1 MEDGD
6 EPQPSRQHR
15 DPTPALGAWARHMG
29 VLAAAVDLDDG
40 DICSISLPSGCRPTT
55 NPSLAV
61 SIGIQPLL
69 SVLGQ
74 GIWGCLLPRWTST
87 PATSAASPSRR
98 AAGPVRPRDWPRTTA
113 IRHGRVARYRGK
125 GSRIGM

>member
-1 MEDGD
+1 
-6 EPQPSRQHR
+6 
-15 DPTPALGAWARHMG
+15 MG
-29 VLAAAVDLDDG
+29 VLAAAVDLDAG

-74 GIWGCLLPRWTST
+74 GIWGSCCRGGPRRRRHLQHLPPVGLQDLYAQEIGHEQPQSIMVVWQNTEGRE
-87 PATSAASPSRR
+87 
-98 AAGPVRPRDWPRTTA
+98 AGLGCEVE
-113 IRHGRVARYRGK
+113 I
-125 GSRIGM
+125 